1 MFPILCCAGHVS
13 TNKRRK
19 RPKLNYCFAVQGASV
34 DPRDKL
40 RRTPLFLAA
49 AEGATESVQALIDGG
64 ADVTI
69 KDVDRQSC
77 VRVAVEHT
85 DTMKVL
91 LQV

>member
-1 MFPILCCAGHVS
+1 VKKLS
-13 TNKRRK
+13 TV
-19 RPKLNYCFAVQGASV
+19 FQGASV

-49 AEGATESVQALIDGG
+49 AEGATESVKALIDGG
-64 ADVTI
+64 ADLTI
-69 KDVDRQSC
+69 KDVDMQSC

-85 DTMKVL
+85 DTMEVL

>member
-1 MFPILCCAGHVS
+1 MFQIKEDDLSLINSKKYAVFFS
-13 TNKRRK
+13 
-19 RPKLNYCFAVQGASV
+19 VQGASV

-49 AEGATESVQALIDGG
+49 GEGATESVQALLDGG

-69 KDVDRQSC
+69 KDVDMQSC
-77 VRVAVEHT
+77 VRMAVEHT
-85 DTMKVL
+85 DTMEVI